1 MMPPRAQSRYA
12 LKEWAVVVEA
22 LASGRQLIL
31 LRKGGIR
38 EDGGGFRLEQREFFL
53 FPTYFHEQAQRV
65 IPEAAAE
72 FGRAVAAR
80 PPADR
85 VVIPLYAT
93 VEEAVELTDRARL
106 PELRPHHILTDAE
119 VTRRFDYRNEP
130 RLSVLI
136 ARAYRL
142 APPLEL
148 AMTAYFE
155 GCRSWVDLGHDLPT
169 GDLRPVLDDTSFRFQ
184 IGALR
189 TVLF

>member
-1 MMPPRAQSRYA
+1 MMPPQPQNRFA

-22 LASGRQLIL
+22 LATGRQLIL

-38 EDGGGFRLEQREFFL
+38 EDGGGFRLDHREFFL

-72 FGRAVAAR
+72 FARAQAAQ
-80 PPADR
+80 PPPER
-85 VVIPLYAT
+85 VVVPLYAT

-106 PELRPHHILTDAE
+106 AELRPHHILTDAE
-119 VTRRFDYRNEP
+119 VERRFQYRNDP
-130 RLSVLI
+130 RLWVLI
-136 ARAYRL
+136 VRAYRL
-142 APPLEL
+142 APALEL
-148 AMTAYFE
+148 ALTAYFE

-169 GDLRPVLDDTSFRFQ
+169 GDLQPVLDDASFRFQ

-189 TVLF
+189 AILL